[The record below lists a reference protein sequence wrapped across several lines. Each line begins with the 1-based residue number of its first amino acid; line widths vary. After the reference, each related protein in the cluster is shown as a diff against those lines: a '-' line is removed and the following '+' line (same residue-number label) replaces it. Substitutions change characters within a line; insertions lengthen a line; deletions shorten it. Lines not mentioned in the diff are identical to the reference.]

1 MRSTL
6 GAFAAEVNG
15 EVFDGGVEGG
25 VGVFTGEEREKI
37 GTKGAKFVGHGVAPL
52 SLCTA
57 LCI

>member
-1 MRSTL
+1 
-6 GAFAAEVNG
+6 
-15 EVFDGGVEGG
+15 

-52 SLCTA
+52 RLCAA